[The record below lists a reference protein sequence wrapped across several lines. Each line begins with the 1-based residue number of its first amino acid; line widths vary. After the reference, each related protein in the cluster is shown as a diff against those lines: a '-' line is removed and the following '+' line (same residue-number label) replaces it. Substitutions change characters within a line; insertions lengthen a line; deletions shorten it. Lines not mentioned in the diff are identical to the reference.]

1 MNSSIFICQLSQV
14 KQNKIKKLV
23 TKHLKAEGFKADKI
37 NEIIEN
43 VMSDR
48 LVNIEEVVD
57 ISQFL

>member
-1 MNSSIFICQLSQV
+1 MSSSIFICQLSQG

-23 TKHLKAEGFKADKI
+23 TKHLKAEGYENNKI